1 MPSWFQMM
9 DRNKAESELN
19 DKEPGKFIIRPT
31 THGKDGE
38 FSVSVKFK
46 STEVHHFKARNKIY
60 SNQI

>member
-9 DRNKAESELN
+9 DRNKAEAELK
-19 DKEPGKFIIRPT
+19 DKDPGKFIIRPT

-46 STEVHHFKARNKIY
+46 SSEVHHFKARN
-60 SNQI
+60 